1 MAPSSWSRSTSAAR
15 PLLRAAAKNYDGVV
29 VISKPVRYQAVL
41 DELKERGNVS
51 LETRRLLAAEAF
63 SHTAAYD
70 AAIAARFVSEAG
82 MDFPDEMTL
91 SLRKVRDL
99 RYGENPHQQAAFYA
113 VRGEEDAAMVA
124 AEQIHGK
131 AASFN
136 NMLDI
141 NAAWRIA
148 SDFAQPTVA
157 IVKHQNPCGIASD
170 NEITKA
176 YRRAFMCDSVS
187 AFGGIVGVNRPVTRE
202 LAEAM
207 EDTFYEAII
216 APGYE
221 PDALPLLKQRKNL
234 EILSVPNALV
244 GKHLRRPDANAFDMK
259 RVAGGLLVQT
269 PDESV
274 ADEGNFKVATERTP
288 SLEELT
294 DLLFAW
300 RCVKHVT
307 SNAIVL
313 AKGLATVGVGP
324 GQMSRVVAVETAVRK
339 AGENARLAVMASDA
353 YFPFPDG
360 IEVAARAGVTA
371 IIQPGGSLR
380 DAMMI
385 DTANKSHMAMLFTG
399 RRHFK
404 HGSDERGD
412 RRYQR
417 ASRCVIEIAHVV
429 VEHLRRNVPP
439 HQTPHPRIAQRR
451 LLRDETG
458 HVLES
463 EPQRRYD
470 VRAILE
476 PVRVEE
482 EPETTRLHV
491 DVVSAA
497 IRHERCPRV
506 RGVRDVPEA
515 RSRACE
521 VPVEHQSEA
530 AIAQE
535 RVPRRPVVVADDLG
549 LRGCDEPPPRAGGRH
564 EVRDEVV
571 IAAQEARRRDQL
583 RVGHDPIR
591 ERFERTRV

>member
-1 MAPSSWSRSTSAAR
+1 LEESIDEVLGIERHGLAILAALRALLSVSDRTGLDAFARGLQDLGWELIATDGTRAALAAEGITSRSVEDVTGQPALLGGRVKTLHPKIHAALLAR
-15 PLLRAAAKNYDGVV
+15 RDDPVHREELKREGIELIDLVVVNLYPFAEHALSGKSGSMLLDQIDIGGATILRAAAKNYEQVV
-29 VISKPVRYQAVL
+29 VVARPERYTAVL
-41 DELKERGNVS
+41 DELKQRHNVS
-51 LETRRLLAAEAF
+51 LETRRVLASEAF

-70 AAIAARFVSEAG
+70 AAIASRFASEAG
-82 MDFPDEMTL
+82 VQFPDELTL

-99 RYGENPHQQAAFYA
+99 RYGENPHQQAAMYA
-113 VRGEEDAAMVA
+113 VRGEDGAMTA
-124 AEQIHGK
+124 MQQLHGK
-131 AASFN
+131 ATSFN

-141 NAAWRIA
+141 NAAWRVAI
-148 SDFAQPTVA
+148 DFAQPTVA
-157 IVKHQNPCGIASD
+157 IIKHQNPCGVASD

-187 AFGGIVGVNRPVTRE
+187 AFGGIVGANRIVTRE

-207 EDTFYEAII
+207 EGTFYEAII

-221 PDALPLLKQRKNL
+221 DEALPILRQRKNL
-234 EILSVPNALV
+234 EILAVPGHAIV
-244 GKHLRRPDANAFDMK
+244 GGRLARKDGGLFDYK
-259 RVAGGLLVQT
+259 RIAGGMLVQT
-269 PDESV
+269 PDESL

-385 DTANKSHMAMLFTG
+385 DTANKNRMAMLFTG

-404 HGSDERGD
+404 H
-412 RRYQR
+412 
-417 ASRCVIEIAHVV
+417 
-429 VEHLRRNVPP
+429 
-439 HQTPHPRIAQRR
+439 
-451 LLRDETG
+451 
-458 HVLES
+458 
-463 EPQRRYD
+463 
-470 VRAILE
+470 
-476 PVRVEE
+476 
-482 EPETTRLHV
+482 
-491 DVVSAA
+491 
-497 IRHERCPRV
+497 
-506 RGVRDVPEA
+506 
-515 RSRACE
+515 
-521 VPVEHQSEA
+521 
-530 AIAQE
+530 
-535 RVPRRPVVVADDLG
+535 
-549 LRGCDEPPPRAGGRH
+549 
-564 EVRDEVV
+564 
-571 IAAQEARRRDQL
+571 
-583 RVGHDPIR
+583 
-591 ERFERTRV
+591 